1 MVLLTKENS
10 IKQHIF
16 ILKRFYFA
24 EIFQNRMNNTT
35 LYIKNMVCNRCI
47 MVVQDLLGKLGFT
60 VLHIE
65 LGKVLIQET
74 PEKADLER
82 IRQALEA
89 VGFELIDDK
98 RDRLIEQIK
107 QEIIQLVHNCNG
119 ELKVNLSDYLS
130 EKLHHDYSSLSKVF
144 SETNGITIE
153 KYFILQKIERV
164 KELLVYDELSLN
176 EIAALLNYSSAAHLS
191 SQFKSI
197 TGITPSE
204 FKKQKTH
211 LRKGL
216 DQIV

>member
-1 MVLLTKENS
+1 M
-10 IKQHIF
+10 
-16 ILKRFYFA
+16 KRFYFA

-107 QEIIQLVHNCNG
+107 QEMIQLVHNCNG

>member
-1 MVLLTKENS
+1 
-10 IKQHIF
+10 
-16 ILKRFYFA
+16 
-24 EIFQNRMNNTT
+24 MNNTT

-107 QEIIQLVHNCNG
+107 QEMIQLVHNCNG

-176 EIAALLNYSSAAHLS
+176 EIGALLNYSSAAHLS

-211 LRKGL
+211 PRKGL

>member
-1 MVLLTKENS
+1 
-10 IKQHIF
+10 
-16 ILKRFYFA
+16 
-24 EIFQNRMNNTT
+24 
-35 LYIKNMVCNRCI
+35 MVCNRCI

-107 QEIIQLVHNCNG
+107 QEMIQLVHNCNG

>member
-1 MVLLTKENS
+1 
-10 IKQHIF
+10 
-16 ILKRFYFA
+16 
-24 EIFQNRMNNTT
+24 MNNTT

-153 KYFILQKIERV
+153 NISSCKNRTCKGAARIRRTVAQRNSCSV
-164 KELLVYDELSLN
+164 ELLQCSPPKQPVQKHYR
-176 EIAALLNYSSAAHLS
+176 NYT
-191 SQFKSI
+191 QRI
-197 TGITPSE
+197 
-204 FKKQKTH
+204 
-211 LRKGL
+211 
-216 DQIV
+216 

>member
-1 MVLLTKENS
+1 
-10 IKQHIF
+10 
-16 ILKRFYFA
+16 
-24 EIFQNRMNNTT
+24 MNNTT

-47 MVVQDLLGKLGFT
+47 MVVQDLLGKLGLT

-74 PEKADLER
+74 LEKADLER

-204 FKKQKTH
+204 FKS
-211 LRKGL
+211 RKHIPAK
-216 DQIV
+216 DWMKSYKSYP